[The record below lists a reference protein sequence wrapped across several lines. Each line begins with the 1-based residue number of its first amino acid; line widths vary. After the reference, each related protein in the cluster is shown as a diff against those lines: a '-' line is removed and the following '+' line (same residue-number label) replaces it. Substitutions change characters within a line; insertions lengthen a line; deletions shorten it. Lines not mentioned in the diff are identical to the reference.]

1 MSPIASILMVAAAV
15 PCVIGAITSRSRLA
29 ITASSVMLLAMVDLA
44 FVSALP
50 PVLWSGLLLLVG
62 LCVAVRLGSTLKAKS
77 GARAM
82 TALPEKFLVSAT
94 AAHSP
99 TVHTLSDTAES
110 SSLERPTEWHTV
122 RPFPRLGRTS
132 AILSAAA
139 YPIMAWQ
146 VLNHGAH
153 HAAGSGA
160 GTHSAH
166 QHHGQSFDG
175 SLASGV
181 ITLSVTVVSLLLV
194 LCAVQAL
201 ARKRPGLMLE
211 SLGMATML
219 TVMQFMH

>member
-15 PCVIGAITSRSRLA
+15 PCVIGAINSRSRMA

-44 FVSALP
+44 FVNALP

-62 LCVAVRLGSTLKAKS
+62 LCIAMRLGSRLKEKPT
-77 GARAM
+77 ARAM
-82 TALPEKFLVSAT
+82 TTLPEKVLISAT
-94 AAHSP
+94 TAHSP
-99 TVHTLSDTAES
+99 AHNSMDSTVES
-110 SSLERPTEWHTV
+110 SSLERPTEWHKA
-122 RPFPRLGRTS
+122 RPFPHLGRSS

-160 GTHSAH
+160 GAHAVH
-166 QHHGQSFDG
+166 QHHGQAFDG
-175 SLASGV
+175 SLASSV
-181 ITLSVTVVSLLLV
+181 ITLSVIAVSLLLA

-201 ARKRPGLMLE
+201 TRKRPTLMFE
-211 SLGMATML
+211 SLSMATML

>member
-1 MSPIASILMVAAAV
+1 MGPIASILMVAAAV
-15 PCVIGAITSRSRLA
+15 PCVIGAINSRSRMA

-62 LCVAVRLGSTLKAKS
+62 LCVAVRLGSRLKEKPTAK
-77 GARAM
+77 AM
-82 TALPEKFLVSAT
+82 SSLPEKVLVRANV
-94 AAHSP
+94 AHSP
-99 TVHTLSDTAES
+99 AHISMDSTAES
-110 SSLERPTEWHTV
+110 SSLEHPTDWHKARPVPH
-122 RPFPRLGRTS
+122 LGRSS

-146 VLNHGAH
+146 ALNHGAH
-153 HAAGSGA
+153 HAAAGA
-160 GTHSAH
+160 DAHAVH

-175 SLASGV
+175 SLATGV
-181 ITLSVTVVSLLLV
+181 ITLSVIVVSLLLA

-201 ARKRPGLMLE
+201 TRKRPTLMFE

>member
-15 PCVIGAITSRSRLA
+15 PCVIGAINSRSRMA

-44 FVSALP
+44 YVSLLS

-62 LCVAVRLGSTLKAKS
+62 LCIAMRLGSRLKEKPT
-77 GARAM
+77 ARAM
-82 TALPEKFLVSAT
+82 SAWPEKVLISAT
-94 AAHSP
+94 TAHSP
-99 TVHTLSDTAES
+99 TAPTLSDTAES
-110 SSLERPTEWHTV
+110 SSLERPTEWHKA
-122 RPFPRLGRTS
+122 RPFPHLGRSS

-153 HAAGSGA
+153 HASAGA
-160 GTHSAH
+160 DAHAVH
-166 QHHGQSFDG
+166 QHHGQAFDG
-175 SLASGV
+175 SLASSV
-181 ITLSVTVVSLLLV
+181 ITLSVIAVSLLLA

-201 ARKRPGLMLE
+201 TRKRPTLMFE

>member
-1 MSPIASILMVAAAV
+1 MSPIASILMVAAAI
-15 PCVIGAITSRSRLA
+15 PCVVGAIASRSRLS
-29 ITASSVMLLAMVDLA
+29 IIASSVMLLAMVDLTY
-44 FVSALP
+44 VSVLP

-77 GARAM
+77 
-82 TALPEKFLVSAT
+82 TAQVMAAVPEKVLVSANT
-94 AAHSP
+94 AHSP
-99 TVHTLSDTAES
+99 TAHTMSETTES
-110 SSLERPTEWHTV
+110 SSLERLTEWHKT

-153 HAAGSGA
+153 HAAGSDAGA
-160 GTHSAH
+160 HSAH
-166 QHHGQSFDG
+166 QHHGSTFDG
-175 SLASGV
+175 SFVSGV
-181 ITLSVTVVSLLLV
+181 ITLSVIVVALLLA

-201 ARKRPGLMLE
+201 TRKRPRLMLE

-219 TVMQFMH
+219 SVMQFMH

>member
-1 MSPIASILMVAAAV
+1 MSPIASILMVVAAV
-15 PCVIGAITSRSRLA
+15 PCVVGAITSRSRMA

-44 FVSALP
+44 FMSVLP

-62 LCVAVRLGSTLKAKS
+62 LCVAMRLGSRLKTKS

-82 TALPEKFLVSAT
+82 TALPEKVLVSADT
-94 AAHSP
+94 AHSP
-99 TVHTLSDTAES
+99 TAHTLSDTAES
-110 SSLERPTEWHTV
+110 SSMEHPTEWHKT

-153 HAAGSGA
+153 HAAGSSAGA
-160 GTHSAH
+160 HSAH
-166 QHHGQSFDG
+166 QHHGSTFDG
-175 SLASGV
+175 SFVSAV
-181 ITLSVTVVSLLLV
+181 ITLSVIVVSVLIT

-201 ARKRPGLMLE
+201 ARRRPGLMLE

-219 TVMQFMH
+219 LVMQFMH

>member
-15 PCVIGAITSRSRLA
+15 PCVIGAINSRSRMA

-44 FVSALP
+44 YVSLLS

-62 LCVAVRLGSTLKAKS
+62 LCIAMRLGSRLKEKPT
-77 GARAM
+77 ARAM
-82 TALPEKFLVSAT
+82 SAWPEKVLISAT
-94 AAHSP
+94 TAHSP
-99 TVHTLSDTAES
+99 TAPTVSDTAES
-110 SSLERPTEWHTV
+110 SSLERPTEWHKA
-122 RPFPRLGRTS
+122 RPFPHLGRSS

-153 HAAGSGA
+153 HASAGA
-160 GTHSAH
+160 DAHAVH
-166 QHHGQSFDG
+166 QHHGQAFDG

-181 ITLSVTVVSLLLV
+181 ITLSVIVVSLLLA

-201 ARKRPGLMLE
+201 TRKRPALMFE

-219 TVMQFMH
+219 LIMQFMN

>member
-15 PCVIGAITSRSRLA
+15 PCVVGAVTSRNRLS

-44 FVSALP
+44 FVSVLP

-62 LCVAVRLGSTLKAKS
+62 LCVAVRLGSTPKAKS
-77 GARAM
+77 TMRAM
-82 TALPEKFLVSAT
+82 TAAPEKVLVSAT

-99 TVHTLSDTAES
+99 TAPTLSDTAES
-110 SSLERPTEWHTV
+110 SSLERPGEWHKV

-153 HAAGSGA
+153 HAAASGA
-160 GTHSAH
+160 GEHTAH
-166 QHHGQSFDG
+166 QHGSTFDG
-175 SLASGV
+175 SFVSAV
-181 ITLSVTVVSLLLV
+181 ITLSVIVVSVLIT

-201 ARKRPGLMLE
+201 ARRRPGLMLE

-219 TVMQFMH
+219 LVMQFMH

>member
-1 MSPIASILMVAAAV
+1 MSPIASILMVAAAI
-15 PCVIGAITSRSRLA
+15 PCVVGAITSRSRLS

-44 FVSALP
+44 YVSVLP

-62 LCVAVRLGSTLKAKS
+62 LCVAMKLGSGLKAKS
-77 GARAM
+77 TAQAM
-82 TALPEKFLVSAT
+82 TAVPEKVLVSANT
-94 AAHSP
+94 AHSP
-99 TVHTLSDTAES
+99 TAHTMSDIAES
-110 SSLERPTEWHTV
+110 SSLERLTEWHKT

-160 GTHSAH
+160 GEHTAH
-166 QHHGQSFDG
+166 QHGSTFDG
-175 SLASGV
+175 SFVSAV
-181 ITLSVTVVSLLLV
+181 ITLSVIVVSVLIT

-201 ARKRPGLMLE
+201 ARRRPGLMLE

-219 TVMQFMH
+219 LVMQFMH

>member
-1 MSPIASILMVAAAV
+1 MSPIASILMVAAAI
-15 PCVIGAITSRSRLA
+15 PCVIGAITARSRLSIA
-29 ITASSVMLLAMVDLA
+29 ASSVMLLAMVDLA
-44 FVSALP
+44 YVSLLP

-62 LCVAVRLGSTLKAKS
+62 LCVAVRLGSRLKAKS
-77 GARAM
+77 ATRPM
-82 TALPEKFLVSAT
+82 SALPEKVLVSANT
-94 AAHSP
+94 AHSP
-99 TVHTLSDTAES
+99 TAHTLSDTAES
-110 SSLERPTEWHTV
+110 SSLERPTEWHKT

-160 GTHSAH
+160 GAHAAH
-166 QHHGQSFDG
+166 QHHGSTFDG
-175 SLASGV
+175 SLVSG
-181 ITLSVTVVSLLLV
+181 ILTLSVIVIALLLA

-201 ARKRPGLMLE
+201 ARKRPGLTLE

-219 TVMQFMH
+219 SVMQFMH